1 MDWFIACI
9 VYVYLYLVNPW
20 LMLYI
25 CLLAKKV
32 SLDKKNVGYQIP
44 RRHLVPAALSLSPFS
59 FAVSLGEREQAR
71 RPPHMAG
78 PLPLRNPMTPPSTV
92 ICDLTKKF

>member
-1 MDWFIACI
+1 
-9 VYVYLYLVNPW
+9 
-20 LMLYI
+20 MLYI
-25 CLLAKKV
+25 CFLAKKV
-32 SLDKKNVGYQIP
+32 SLGKKMWVTKSHAGIWFL
-44 RRHLVPAALSLSPFS
+44 RLSVASPFS

-78 PLPLRNPMTPPSTV
+78 PLPLRNPMAPPSAV

>member
-1 MDWFIACI
+1 
-9 VYVYLYLVNPW
+9 
-20 LMLYI
+20 MLYI

-32 SLDKKNVGYQIP
+32 SLGKKMWVTKSHAGIWFLRLYP
-44 RRHLVPAALSLSPFS
+44 LSPFS

-78 PLPLRNPMTPPSTV
+78 PLPLRNPMTPPSAV